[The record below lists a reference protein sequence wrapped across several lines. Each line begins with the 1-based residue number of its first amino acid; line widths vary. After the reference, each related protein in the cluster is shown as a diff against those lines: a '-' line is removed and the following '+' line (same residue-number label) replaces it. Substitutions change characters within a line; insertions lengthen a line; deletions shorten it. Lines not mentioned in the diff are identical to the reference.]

1 MENQPVWVLI
11 LLTITGVWFF
21 YQGVRIWIKRAN
33 GYFDVFLGIAL
44 IVTSLFMIRH
54 GHIYPP
60 VTDQLEPLLAP
71 IWTLLTQI
79 YAALSAF
86 WNRLMSFDVENLSK

>member
-1 MENQPVWVLI
+1 MENQPLWVLI
-11 LLTITGVWFF
+11 LLTIAGVLFF
-21 YQGVRIWIKRAN
+21 YQGVCIWIKRAN

-44 IVTSLFMIRH
+44 IVSSLFMIRH

-71 IWTLLTQI
+71 IWTLLTQT
-79 YAALSAF
+79 YAGLSAL
-86 WNRLMSFDVENLSK
+86 WSRVMSFDVEDLSR